1 MNAPFISADAYFTDV
16 MREIGALPMPERT
29 RLSRRSILKIGVAG
43 GAGLVLAF
51 QIGGSG
57 KAMAAAPP
65 VKGEFVPN
73 AFLRV
78 APSGRILIYSKSP
91 EIGQGIKTAFPL
103 IIAEE
108 LDAAWSDVDIEQ
120 APVNP
125 AVYGRQ
131 SAGGSRSI
139 PQSWDQLRQAGA
151 AARAML
157 VAAAA
162 KDLRVPVSEL
172 TTADSAVIHQASGRK
187 IGYGDLAIK
196 AAAQPVP
203 DVKALKLKTRD
214 QYKLIGK
221 SFGGVDNPGIVT
233 GKPLYGIDLKIPGMV
248 YATYTKCPAVGGKVA
263 SANLDAIKKL
273 PGVKDAFVL
282 EGNGLV
288 AELMPGVA
296 ILADSTWA
304 AFRAKSALQVKWD
317 ESDASKDSWS
327 ATVAKAKDLAG
338 RNGNEEIVKTG
349 DFDGAYKGA
358 VKKVEAFYS
367 YPFVAHAT
375 MEPMNCTAHFKGDS
389 AEIWAGTQTPERIL
403 SSTAKM
409 LGIAENKVTVHQIRA
424 GGGFGRRLVNDY
436 AAEAIA
442 ISKQAGG
449 IPVKLTWTRE
459 DDMAHDFFRPGGFHA
474 FKAGLD
480 ANGKMVALS
489 DHFITFT
496 ADGKAPVTGGNIPKE
511 EFPFPMMTN
520 AVLTQTMLPLM
531 TPTGA
536 WRAPRSNTNAFA
548 FQSFLHEVSAA
559 AGRDHVEFL
568 LELLG
573 EARWLVPGNDGS
585 LNTGR
590 AAGVIKLAA
599 EKAGWGRSLPKGR
612 GLGMAFYFSH
622 AGHFAETAEV
632 SVDANNKVTVHKV
645 IVVGDIG
652 PIINMSSSINQTEG
666 AVIDGISTMNLELS
680 IEKGRIGEGNFD
692 EYPIMRITGIP
703 EVETHF
709 IQSEYA
715 PTGLGE
721 PALPPVAPAVA
732 NAVFMAT
739 GKRIRQMPFFKALST
754 QASA

>member
-1 MNAPFISADAYFTDV
+1 MNAVSFSADAYFAEV
-16 MREIGALPMPERT
+16 MKEVGALPSATRT
-29 RLSRRSILKIGVAG
+29 KLSRRSILKISIAG

-51 QIGGSG
+51 QIGGG
-57 KAMAAAPP
+57 KAYAATAP

-73 AFLRV
+73 AFLRI
-78 APSGRILIYSKSP
+78 APTGRILIYSKSP

-108 LDAAWSDVDIEQ
+108 LDAAWTDVDIEQ
-120 APVNP
+120 APINP

-139 PQSWDQLRQAGA
+139 PQSWNQLRQAGA

-157 VAAAA
+157 VSAAA
-162 KDLRVPVSEL
+162 KEWRVPASEL
-172 TTADSAVIHQASGRK
+172 TTASSEVIHQASGRK
-187 IGYGDLAIK
+187 IGYGALATK

-203 DVKALKLKTRD
+203 DVKNLKLKTRD
-214 QYKLIGK
+214 QYQLLGK
-221 SFGGVDNPGIVT
+221 RFTGADNAAIVT
-233 GKPLYGIDLKIPGMV
+233 GKPLFGIDLKLPGML

-263 SANLDAIKKL
+263 SANLDQIKKL

-288 AELMPGVA
+288 SELMPGVA

-317 ESDASKDSWS
+317 ESEASKDSWTAS
-327 ATVAKAKDLAG
+327 TAKAKEIAAQHG
-338 RNGNEEIVKTG
+338 AEEIFKAG

-358 VKKVEAFYS
+358 AKKIEAFYS

-375 MEPMNCTAHFKGDS
+375 MEPQNCTAHFKGDT
-389 AEIWAGTQTPERIL
+389 AEIWAPTQTPERIL

-409 LGIAENKVTVHQIRA
+409 LGIAENHVTVHQIRA

-459 DDMAHDFFRPGGFHA
+459 DDMMHDFYRPGGFHS

-480 ANGKMVALS
+480 ASGKLVALS
-489 DHFITFT
+489 DHFITFSS
-496 ADGKAPVTGGNIPKE
+496 DGKAPVPGGNIPKE
-511 EFPFPMMTN
+511 EFPFPMTAN
-520 AVLTQTMLPLM
+520 GLLTQTMLPLM
-531 TPTGA
+531 TPCGA
-536 WRAPRSNTNAFA
+536 WRAPRSSTVSFA
-548 FQSFLHEVSAA
+548 FQSFLHEVSTA
-559 AGRDHVEFL
+559 AGRDHVQFL
-568 LELLG
+568 LELMG
-573 EARWLVPGNDGS
+573 EPRWLVEGNEFS

-590 AAGVIKLAA
+590 AAGVIKMAA
-599 EKAGWGRSLPKGR
+599 EKAGWGRTLPKGH
-612 GLGMAFYFSH
+612 GLGIAFYFSH

-632 SVDANNKVTVHKV
+632 SVDANNQVTVHKV

-652 PIINMSSSINQTEG
+652 PIINMSSAENQTQG

-692 EYPIMRITGIP
+692 EYPIRRIVGTP
-703 EVETHF
+703 QVEAHF

-739 GKRIRQMPFFKALST
+739 GKRVRHMPFFKNLGA